1 MTIRFPTIVRE
12 AFKSLPDVASHEA
25 SKPPEKE
32 NVFTPADHAGALD
45 PHRAV
50 VVGDRG
56 TGKSFWSSVLI
67 NRDIRNLVAQFY
79 PRLPLAQVEGKLG
92 FSDDR
97 MTEDHP
103 TPNVI
108 ANIIHEGYSAED
120 LWRAVMLCRAPIPT
134 PDAPN
139 GGPSPDWLKWTQW
152 VATDPARRNAA
163 FRALDETLAAQN
175 RIYVLVFDALDLLA
189 EDWRGLRKQIKGIIQ
204 LALAVRT
211 LKAIR
216 IKMFIRPDM
225 ADDDR
230 LWAVG
235 DASKLRHNIVELNWK
250 RRDLYGLL
258 WTLLA
263 NNHCDPATN
272 YSGRDPATVFRE
284 FCCRVFNARF
294 DKVDEVWHPSP
305 DLIEDEVLQQKVFR
319 ALAGDYM
326 GAGPTKGDTYKWVPN
341 HISDAAGFAAPRS
354 FLLAM
359 KEAAENA
366 KSNETVLDVPGIQAG
381 VRKASKVRVE
391 ELSEDY
397 RWMKQVLNDMQY
409 LAVPLPEAELVAR
422 WQERGT
428 LRKLKEQAA
437 TEGHDNRYIPPG
449 DVLEEREEREAY
461 RLLIEQ
467 MVRLKIFF
475 RLNDGR
481 INMPDLFR
489 LQAKVKRKG
498 GMKPRA

>member
-1 MTIRFPTIVRE
+1 MTIRFPIIVRE
-12 AFKSLPDVASHEA
+12 AFKLLPDEASHIA
-25 SKPPEKE
+25 SKPPQKE

-67 NRDIRNLVAQFY
+67 DRDIRNLVAQLY
-79 PRLPLAQVEGKLG
+79 PRLPLAQVEAGLG

-103 TPNVI
+103 TPSVI
-108 ANIIHEGYSAED
+108 ANIVNEGYSAED
-120 LWRAVMLCRAPIPT
+120 LWRAVMLCLAPIPT
-134 PDAPN
+134 PGAPN
-139 GGPSPDWLKWTQW
+139 VGPSPDWLKWTQW
-152 VATDPARRNAA
+152 VAADPARRNAA
-163 FRALDETLAAQN
+163 FRALDEALARQN

-189 EDWRGLRKQIKGIIQ
+189 EDWRGIRKQMDGIIQ
-204 LALAVRT
+204 LALAVRA
-211 LKAIR
+211 LKAVR

-235 DASKLRHNIVELNWK
+235 DASKLRHNMVELNWK

-263 NNHCDPATN
+263 NSHCHPPINCSGKDPAT
-272 YSGRDPATVFRE
+272 AFRE
-284 FCCRVFNARF
+284 FCYREFNARF
-294 DKVDEVWHPSP
+294 DHVDEVWRPSAN
-305 DLIEDEVLQQKVFR
+305 LTEDEELQQKVFR

-366 KSNETVLDVPGIQAG
+366 KSNETVLDVAGIQAG
-381 VRKASKVRVE
+381 ARKASKVRVE

-397 RWMKQVLNDMQY
+397 RWMKQVLNDMQH
-409 LAVPLPEAELVAR
+409 LVVPLPEADLVAR

-428 LRKLKEQAA
+428 LRKLKEQAE
-437 TEGHDNRYIPPG
+437 TERYDNRYIPPG
-449 DVLEEREEREAY
+449 NVLEVLEEREAY
-461 RLLIEQ
+461 RQLIDQ